1 MATITKYRKK
11 NGELSYS
18 ATVRVKQG
26 GKVIFSASRS
36 FPKESLARDWAKR
49 TEIAAGSPG
58 FIEQQA
64 AAGVTLGEVL
74 IRYRDEMAQQD
85 RLGRTKGYVLQALLR
100 SSLAD
105 MPIGDIQTD
114 DFLDYGRLR
123 QAEGASPATVFQDFS
138 ALHTALGHAQT
149 SWQMPVDTQ
158 RLDSALHQLRASGVI
173 GKSRQRDRRPTEDE
187 LIRMLEW
194 LAARQRH
201 QNGHI
206 PHYDIVRFAIA
217 TCMRLS
223 EIGRIQWGDLDE
235 DKRLVLVRERKDP
248 SNKYTND
255 QWLPLL
261 GEAWDI
267 VQAQPRMDERIFP
280 YKMDSVSAAWERGC
294 KALGINNLRFHD
306 LRHHGVSLL
315 FEQGLA
321 IQEVA
326 LVSGHKTWTNLKR
339 YTNLRPE
346 SLHDKLPRAAVEPH
360 RPALITS
367 QSAGGLYMGGW
378 QNPHDVARAFDLD
391 DEDLQTMEIIF
402 AADCGANGACV
413 VFLDGGTLFAAAC
426 PDAARDWLP
435 EPTSLNKLRHR
446 AMTGKLGREPDGTN
460 TYGRQL
466 VESITQRLS
475 QG

>member
-36 FPKESLARDWAKR
+36 FPKESLARAWAQR
-49 TEIAAGSPG
+49 VEIEAAAPG

-64 AAGVTLGEVL
+64 AAGITLGE
-74 IRYRDEMAQQD
+74 IITRYREEMSQQD

-100 SSLAD
+100 SS
-105 MPIGDIQTD
+105 ITD
-114 DFLDYGRLR
+114 RPAAEIETEDYIEYGRMR
-123 QAEGASPATVFQDFS
+123 QAEGASPATVFQDVS
-138 ALHTALGHAQT
+138 AIHTALIHAKT
-149 SWQMPVDTQ
+149 NWKMS
-158 RLDSALHQLRASGVI
+158 LDINPLNSAITQLRSAGVI

-187 LIRMLEW
+187 LLRILKW
-194 LAARQRH
+194 LNDRQHR

-206 PHYDIVRFAIA
+206 PHCDIVRFAVA
-217 TCMRLS
+217 TCMRLA
-223 EIGRIQWGDLDE
+223 EIGRIRWADLDE
-235 DKRLVLVRERKDP
+235 TKRLILVRERKDP

-267 VQAQPRMDERIFP
+267 VQAQPRIDERIFP
-280 YKMDSVSAAWERGC
+280 YQMKSVSAAWERGC
-294 KALGINNLRFHD
+294 KALGIHGLRFHD

-346 SLHDKLPRAAVEPH
+346 SLHDKLPRA
-360 RPALITS
+360 RPETPKPPLITTL
-367 QSAGGLYMGGW
+367 SAGGLYMGGW
-378 QNPHDVARAFDLD
+378 ANAQDVAQTFDLD
-391 DEDLQTMEIIF
+391 HDDTQSMEIIF
-402 AADCGANGACV
+402 AADCAEAGACV
-413 VFLDGGTLFAAAC
+413 VFIDSGTLFVATS
-426 PDAARDWLP
+426 PDSTRDWLP
-435 EPTSLNKLRHR
+435 EPTSLNRLRHR
-446 AMTGKLGREPDGTN
+446 TMTGKMGRAPDGTN

-466 VESITQRLS
+466 LESITQRLS
-475 QG
+475 QE